1 MSRGVFI
8 RTNNVW
14 KALRFPYVN
23 YNGQTSKIKAGW
35 TYQNDEW
42 VQFWPPAL
50 PVTVVT
56 IGASGGRGGDDVTAG
71 YTGNPGHRVT
81 STIGLSSSDRI
92 VIGVGG
98 RGDDGTT
105 GTGNAGGNGGFGGA
119 TYGGGPGGAAG
130 GLHGWSGSGGG
141 GGGATYIEVNGSVIT
156 LAAGGGGGGGGGLGY
171 VPPPPPPESPPEISQ
186 PAPDAPAP
194 SYPPPVAPPP
204 PAPPPPE
211 YPKEEETYWSDNQ
224 GDGIGDGPGAGG
236 GDGPGGSGCF
246 TGDTQILMADG
257 TLKPIALVRV
267 GERLQSDGGIVN
279 VSSNRN
285 RFGDVVL
292 ISVNG
297 STHYMTSNHAVL
309 TDNGWAVYDINLLKS
324 TESILYQQI
333 LADNG
338 GKPLT
343 TLSKGM
349 KLAYWVDGAVE
360 YRMIERL
367 DTIVVRNA
375 HVYWLNVSGNNHY
388 VANGVVVHN
397 DS

>member
-1 MSRGVFI
+1 MARGVFI
-8 RTNNVW
+8 RTNSTW
-14 KALRFPYVN
+14 KSLKFPYVN
-23 YNGQTSKIKAGW
+23 YAGQNTKIKAGW

-56 IGASGGRGGDDVTAG
+56 IGAGGGRGGDDVTAG

-92 VIGVGG
+92 IIGVGG
-98 RGDDGTT
+98 RGNDGTT
-105 GTGNAGGNGGFGGA
+105 GTGNPGGSGGFGGD

-130 GLHGWSGSGGG
+130 ALHGWSGSGGG
-141 GGGATYIEVNGSVIT
+141 GGGATYIEVNGSVIA

-171 VPPPPPPESPPEISQ
+171 VPPPPPPDEPPAINSPAPEAPPQNFPPPVPQ
-186 PAPDAPAP
+186 PAPE
-194 SYPPPVAPPP
+194 
-204 PAPPPPE
+204 PPPPE
-211 YPKEEETYWSDNQ
+211 YPKEEEVYEPSY
-224 GDGIGDGPGAGG
+224 GDGIGDGPGDAGS
-236 GDGPGGSGCF
+236 DGAGSGCF
-246 TGDTQILMADG
+246 TADTQILMADG

-292 ISVNG
+292 VSING
-297 STHYMTSNHAVL
+297 SAHYMTSNHAVL
-309 TDNGWAVYDINLLKS
+309 TDLGWAVYDINLLKS
-324 TESILYQQI
+324 KESILYQQI

-343 TLSKGM
+343 SLAEGM

-360 YRMIERL
+360 YRMIETL
-367 DTIVVRNA
+367 KTIVVRNA
-375 HVYWLNVSGNNHY
+375 HVYWLNVSGDNHY

>member
-1 MSRGVFI
+1 
-8 RTNNVW
+8 
-14 KALRFPYVN
+14 
-23 YNGQTSKIKAGW
+23 
-35 TYQNDEW
+35 
-42 VQFWPPAL
+42 
-50 PVTVVT
+50 
-56 IGASGGRGGDDVTAG
+56 
-71 YTGNPGHRVT
+71 
-81 STIGLSSSDRI
+81 
-92 VIGVGG
+92 
-98 RGDDGTT
+98 
-105 GTGNAGGNGGFGGA
+105 
-119 TYGGGPGGAAG
+119 
-130 GLHGWSGSGGG
+130 
-141 GGGATYIEVNGSVIT
+141 
-156 LAAGGGGGGGGGLGY
+156 
-171 VPPPPPPESPPEISQ
+171 
-186 PAPDAPAP
+186 
-194 SYPPPVAPPP
+194 
-204 PAPPPPE
+204 
-211 YPKEEETYWSDNQ
+211 
-224 GDGIGDGPGAGG
+224 
-236 GDGPGGSGCF
+236 
-246 TGDTQILMADG
+246 MADG

-297 STHYMTSNHAVL
+297 SAHYMTSNHAVL